1 MHVGSTDIDLIVD
14 PDIVDNN
21 EYQTIVELIEQSG
34 RNQLSGNSSFLQER
48 LEGKTSSTEIQLWIF

>member
-34 RNQLSGNSSFLQER
+34 RNKLSGNSSFLQER

>member
-21 EYQTIVELIEQSG
+21 EYQTIVELIGQSG
-34 RNQLSGNSSFLQER
+34 RNQLSDNSSFLQER
-48 LEGKTSSTEIQLWIF
+48 LEVRIQS

>member
-1 MHVGSTDIDLIVD
+1 VGSIDIDLIVD

-21 EYQTIVELIEQSG
+21 EYQTIVELIGQSG
-34 RNQLSGNSSFLQER
+34 WNQVSGNSSFLQER